1 MRAKN
6 SSRLKYSRWY
16 DITSQGNMRIIRV
29 SAKMEAQFPKK
40 YRKTLRDL
48 GAAAA
53 TKEIMLD
60 KSLSLS
66 AAWEELQKMV
76 NS

>member
-6 SSRLKYSRWY
+6 STRLNYSRWY
-16 DITSQGNMRIIRV
+16 DITSKGNMRIIRV
-29 SAKMEAQFPKK
+29 SDKMEAQFPKK
-40 YRKTLRDL
+40 YRKTLRDS
-48 GAAAA
+48 GPAAA
-53 TKEIMLD
+53 TKEIMQD
-60 KSLSLS
+60 KGLSLS

>member
-1 MRAKN
+1 MRARN
-6 SSRLKYSRWY
+6 SARLNYSRWY
-16 DITSQGNMRIIRV
+16 DITSKGNMRIIRV
-29 SAKMEAQFPKK
+29 SDKMEAQFPKK
-40 YRKTLRDL
+40 YRKALRDSGPL
-48 GAAAA
+48 AA

-60 KSLSLS
+60 KGLSVS

>member
-1 MRAKN
+1 MRARN
-6 SSRLKYSRWY
+6 STRLNYSRWY
-16 DITSQGNMRIIRV
+16 DITSKGNMRIIRV
-29 SAKMEAQFPKK
+29 SDKMEIQFPKK
-40 YRKTLRDL
+40 YRKTLRDS
-48 GAAAA
+48 GPAAT

-60 KSLSLS
+60 KGLSLS